1 MTMASLIIYWM
12 QESVVFELKIKIDCF
27 HYLLMSKN
35 LLLQKG
41 YYRTI
46 KLYALLYSE
55 FYRM

>member
-1 MTMASLIIYWM
+1 MASLIIYWM